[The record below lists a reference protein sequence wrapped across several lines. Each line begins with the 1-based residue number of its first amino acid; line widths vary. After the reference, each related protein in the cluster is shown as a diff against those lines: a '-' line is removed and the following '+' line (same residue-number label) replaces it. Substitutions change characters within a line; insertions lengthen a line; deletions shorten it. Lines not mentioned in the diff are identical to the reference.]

1 MRSRTLEAVLAQ
13 FERWRARRQG
23 RAPIPRKLWDAA
35 VDLVSRYSST
45 TVCRRL
51 RLNQGRFKAACEE
64 RGVVSAGRGRRRAG
78 GTGRRSWGSG
88 LRHRPVRRSIGLPAE
103 CKTFVELP
111 SPFDATGTGVLPPA
125 AAVMLRSGAGIR
137 LRLESAAGDLT
148 LSVARPDSVL
158 ADAVCQFVRG
168 ALGRSAGA

>member
-1 MRSRTLEAVLAQ
+1 MRSRTLEAVLAR

-64 RGVVSAGRGRRRAG
+64 RGVVSPGRGRRRAG
-78 GTGRRSWGSG
+78 GARRRSWGSS
-88 LRHRPVRRSIGLPAE
+88 LRHRPARRSVGLPAA

-111 SPFDATGTGVLPPA
+111 WPFGATGTGVFPPA
-125 AAVMLRSGAGIR
+125 AAVMPWNGAGIR
-137 LRLESAAGDLT
+137 LKLESAAGDLT
-148 LSVARPDSVL
+148 VSMARPDSLL